1 MSYYIIKVFDDGEVY
16 GYTPLEAFAKEH
28 GVTAHALR
36 KEIERGHIKT
46 LTVGKGPAPCFKSP
60 LMAMF
65 KAWVVFMVKI
75 TFSG

>member
-46 LTVGKGPAPCFKSP
+46 LTVGKGPDKKYFFKNDYQYTKP
-60 LMAMF
+60 
-65 KAWVVFMVKI
+65 KRGRPKRKEE
-75 TFSG
+75 